1 MNLQGIFPAVL
12 TPFGRDGGVDPD
24 RFATHVDRLY
34 KAGVHGIMIGG
45 NAGEWYSLTVEER
58 ETLTSA
64 GIELSRGRGK
74 AIVHIGCLR
83 VEDALRLATH
93 AARAGA
99 DAISSLPPSIAR
111 CSAAETRNYFERIG
125 SATDLPLYIYYFP
138 TMTGG
143 LSGEPFFSCVRG
155 IPGLAGYK
163 FTDTNLFDLNTLL
176 EDGLQVF
183 NGHDPNLTS
192 ALLMG
197 ASGGIGSFYNVLP
210 RQSAAIYKACRAGDL
225 QCAEQ
230 MQREVNRVIRTVR
243 KYRLIPALKFIAA
256 MQGNDLGEIKEPL
269 LPLTADEQR
278 EIASEL
284 NWLFETEELSHAL
297 L

>member
-1 MNLQGIFPAVL
+1 MTLQGIFPAVL
-12 TPFGRDGGVDPD
+12 TPFRADGGIDLD
-24 RFATHVDRLY
+24 RFTGHLDRLY

-45 NAGEWYSLTVEER
+45 NAGEWYSMTVEER
-58 ETLTSA
+58 EELAAA
-64 GIELSRGRGK
+64 GIALSRGRGK

-83 VEDALRLATH
+83 VEDALRLAAH

-125 SATDLPLYIYYFP
+125 SATNLPLYIYYFP
-138 TMTGG
+138 TLTGG

-155 IPGLAGYK
+155 ISGLAGYK
-163 FTDTNLFDLNTLL
+163 FTDPNLFDLNTLL
-176 EDGLQVF
+176 QDGLTVF
-183 NGHDPNLTS
+183 NGHDPNLAS

-197 ASGGIGSFYNVLP
+197 ASGGIGSYYNVLP
-210 RQSAAIYKACRAGDL
+210 RQTAAIYTACCSGDV

-243 KYRLIPALKFIAA
+243 KYRLIPALKFIAG
-256 MQGNDLGEIKEPL
+256 MQGSDLGGIKEPL
-269 LPLTADEQR
+269 LPLSANEQR
-278 EIASEL
+278 EIAKEL
-284 NWLFETEELSHAL
+284 NWLFDTAESRS
-297 L
+297 